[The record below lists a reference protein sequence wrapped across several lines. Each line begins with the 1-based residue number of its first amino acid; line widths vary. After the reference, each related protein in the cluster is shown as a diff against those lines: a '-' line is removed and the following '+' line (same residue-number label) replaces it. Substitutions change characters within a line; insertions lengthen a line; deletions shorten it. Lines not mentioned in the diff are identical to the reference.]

1 LADFDKVTKRLL
13 AEMEKEM
20 NSTNARLQR
29 MLQEKVP
36 GKPENG
42 AFKGID
48 KKLRGVV
55 SKHGVKVRGDVWLKP
70 DIDIKKKKFLLKTT
84 PKF

>member
-1 LADFDKVTKRLL
+1 LADLDKVTKRVL

-48 KKLRGVV
+48 KKL
-55 SKHGVKVRGDVWLKP
+55 
-70 DIDIKKKKFLLKTT
+70 
-84 PKF
+84 